1 MNFDL
6 TRFEQWRAFLVHIL
20 TATGAFFAF
29 LSLIA
34 AGEGR
39 FVDCFLWLGVGLF
52 VDGIDGPIARKF
64 DIKRRLPNWSGDML
78 DSVIDYSTFSLIP
91 AVALYHSGI
100 IGRPL
105 SFVAAAL
112 IVITSA
118 IYYADLRMKTKD
130 NFFRGFPVCWNMLVF
145 TLFAIHPNELTAFV
159 FVALCAF
166 ATFLPIKFL
175 HPVRVTRLRP
185 LNLTVFALWSLLGI
199 VALFQSLEPSFAV
212 KAGLVVT
219 GLYLFAI
226 GGVLQVYDR
235 IRGRNDGEDETIH
248 SEANS

>member
-1 MNFDL
+1 MSFDL
-6 TRFEQWRAFLVHIL
+6 SRFAQWRAFLVHIL

-39 FVDCFLWLGVGLF
+39 FVDAFLWLGVGLF

-64 DIKRRLPNWSGDML
+64 EIKRRLPNWSGDML

-145 TLFAIHPNELTAFV
+145 TLFAIHPNELTAFL
-159 FVALCAF
+159 FVALCAV
-166 ATFLPIKFL
+166 ATFMPIKFL
-175 HPVRVTRLRP
+175 HPVRVQRWRV
-185 LNLTVFALWSLLGI
+185 LNLTVFAVWSVLGI
-199 VALFQSLEPSFAV
+199 VALIQGLEPSFLV
-212 KAGLVVT
+212 KAGLVAS

-226 GGVLQVYDR
+226 GGFFQLYDKFT
-235 IRGRNDGEDETIH
+235 GATPDAEEPTKH
-248 SEANS
+248 

>member
-1 MNFDL
+1 MDL
-6 TRFEQWRAFLVHIL
+6 SRFAQWRAFLVHIL

-64 DIKRRLPNWSGDML
+64 EIKRRLPNWSGDML

-118 IYYADLRMKTKD
+118 IYYADMRMKTKD

-145 TLFAIHPNELTAFV
+145 TLFAIHPNELTAFAFVV
-159 FVALCAF
+159 FCAVT
-166 ATFLPIKFL
+166 TFVPIKFL
-175 HPVRVTRLRP
+175 HPVRVTRWRTV
-185 LNLTVFALWSLLGI
+185 NLAVFAVWSVLGI
-199 VALFQSLEPSFAV
+199 VALFEGLEPSLWV
-212 KAGLVVT
+212 KVGLVLS

-226 GGVLQVYDR
+226 GGLLQFYDWMK
-235 IRGRNDGEDETIH
+235 GRLDDDTDTDTM
-248 SEANS
+248 SEMTS